1 MIVYKEINMEG
12 IMKELSVY
20 NNFFEDLFDFR
31 RDFDQIFNRMLT
43 VKPWT
48 KPEIRP
54 WTEAIFTPAI
64 ESFVDKD
71 SKKYFLRVS
80 LPGVEPKDVQVH
92 VQGNVLTITG
102 ERKYART
109 VKETELFEKEIA
121 YGKFER
127 TLTLPEGVYG
137 EKLVA
142 EYVNGVLE
150 LSAPVAAEAM
160 PRKIEIRTTPL
171 VKQIAA

>member
-1 MIVYKEINMEG
+1 
-12 IMKELSVY
+12 MKELTVY
-20 NNFFEDLFDFR
+20 DNFFEDLFDFR

-48 KPEIRP
+48 KEEIRP
-54 WTEAIFTPAI
+54 WTETNFTPAI
-64 ESFVDKD
+64 ESYVDKD
-71 SKKYFLRVS
+71 NKKYFLRVS
-80 LPGVEPKDVQVH
+80 LPGVDPKDVQVH

-102 ERKYART
+102 ERKFART
-109 VKETELFEKEIA
+109 IKEAELLEKEIA

-127 TLTLPEGVYG
+127 FMTLPEGVNG
-137 EKLVA
+137 EKLMA

-160 PRKIEIRTTPL
+160 PRKIEIRTTPQI
-171 VKQIAA
+171 KQVAA